1 MSGQQAA
8 AQPPTARQPAA
19 QPPAAGRRP
28 SISARWRR
36 LTGSAAVTTFAFGL
50 LVCMC
55 ALVAVAGPR
64 ANAHLRTNA
73 FSELVPRA
81 PALDKTVI
89 GTDDLSSLTSALN
102 VRTALHSADIGVV
115 QSALEQHLDPSLPIG
130 PVSGDWDS
138 LTTPFTP
145 VEAIPTSS
153 GTVRAEF
160 EFVYRSPFPKYVR
173 LVAGALPGRMSRH
186 HGVVTIP
193 VAMTRATAKRF
204 GYSVGSEVFAA
215 GGIVVKVGGI
225 VVPRDAHSPFWTVD
239 PLAAAPAFV
248 VPQPPH
254 SLPYWQAGLFMPA
267 AALAT
272 LPAMFNPGGTQ
283 LTLVFPL
290 ALSHLTASQ
299 AIGLAQTMRG
309 TLSTAGTLTL
319 TSAQNLASIKLH
331 SGATDLLNQFV
342 REASAVGNVL
352 DLMSVSLAVVGAAV
366 VLLTAWLMAEQRQE
380 EFAMLRARGAS
391 RRQLGATALKA
402 SAIAALPGAAIGIG
416 VAVALT
422 PGADT
427 PLAWWLAGLTV
438 LAALA
443 GPGLITV
450 RQHRSYV
457 GTARPDRPASRMSAI
472 RRLVAESALTLV
484 CIIALIVLREQTTGR
499 HNDLVAS
506 AAPVLAAVPVAIVIL
521 RLYPAVVRPLLR
533 MAARRGGVVGFLGL
547 ARSARVAASAVL
559 PAFSM
564 VLALSLVSFAGMV
577 RAAVI
582 RGEVAQSWQAV
593 GADAVVGTAPVA
605 MSLAQQ
611 QAVAAVPGAQATA
624 PVAETIASYGLSG
637 NGLTVL
643 IANPRRYAALLA
655 DTPFGRP
662 PASFADWRG
671 PASQST
677 ASSASST
684 GRAGRAIPVLAS
696 PGLAARF
703 GGRAATVEVAGR
715 RVTVR
720 IVGTGPTMSQ
730 DGEITSSTVSGDLVL
745 PTSALGAYAPV
756 PDAMLV
762 AGPYLDDHALTSLVA
777 RWRGQGGSLVL
788 RSSVLAGLESAP
800 VQQDA
805 YIELLFGGIA
815 AAIGC
820 LLVLLLVLLASAQ
833 SRQLTVARA
842 ATMGLSMAQ
851 GRWLTL
857 VESTPQLVAVL
868 IGGLICA
875 LGLAPLVGPALDLA
889 AFTGSATPV
898 PVLVEP
904 VWLAVSAIGLLVLA
918 MATVSIQTLV
928 TDREV
933 PRSLRIGG

>member
-8 AQPPTARQPAA
+8 AQPPTARRPAA
-19 QPPAAGRRP
+19 QPPAARHRP
-28 SISARWRR
+28 SIAAWWLR

-73 FSELVPRA
+73 FRELVART

-89 GTDDLSSLTSALN
+89 GTDDLSSLGSALN
-102 VRTALHSADIGVV
+102 VRTALHPADIDAV
-115 QSALEQHLDPSLPIG
+115 QSALEQHLAPRLPIG
-130 PVSGDWDS
+130 PVSGDWDG

-145 VEAIPTSS
+145 VEEIPTSS
-153 GTVRAEF
+153 GTVNAEF
-160 EFVYRSPFPKYVR
+160 EFAYRSPFPKYVR
-173 LVAGALPGRMSRH
+173 VVAGSLPGQVSRR

-193 VAMTRATAKRF
+193 VAVTRATAKRF
-204 GYSVGSEVFAA
+204 GYSVGSGVFAG
-215 GGIVVKVGGI
+215 GGIRVKVGGI
-225 VVPRDAHSPFWTVD
+225 VAPRDARAPFWTVD
-239 PLAAAPAFV
+239 PLTAAPAFV
-248 VPQPPH
+248 EPLNSP
-254 SLPYWQAGLFMPA
+254 LYWQAALFMPA
-267 AALAT
+267 AALAA
-272 LPAMFNPGGTQ
+272 LQAMFNPSSTQ
-283 LTLVFPL
+283 LTWVFPL

-299 AIGLAQTMRG
+299 AISQAQTMRG
-309 TLSTAGTLTL
+309 TLSTAGTLTF
-319 TSAQNLASIKLH
+319 TSAQNLASIKLY

-342 REASAVGNVL
+342 SQASAVGNVL
-352 DLMSVSLAVVGAAV
+352 DLISVSLAMVGAAV
-366 VLLTAWLMAEQRQE
+366 VLLTAWLMAEQRRE

-427 PLAWWLAGLTV
+427 PIAWWLAGLTV

-443 GPGLITV
+443 GPVLITA

-472 RRLVAESALTLV
+472 RRLVAESALILV
-484 CIIALIVLREQTTGR
+484 CIGSLIVLREQVTGR
-499 HNDLVAS
+499 HDDLVAS
-506 AAPVLAAVPVAIVIL
+506 AAPVLAAVPVAIIML
-521 RLYPAVVRPLLR
+521 RLYPAVVRTLLR
-533 MAARRGGVVGFLGL
+533 LATRRRGVVGFLGL
-547 ARSARVAASAVL
+547 ARSARLAASAVL

-593 GADAVVGTAPVA
+593 GADAVVSTAPA
-605 MSLAQQ
+605 ALSLAQQ

-637 NGLTVL
+637 NGLMVL

-655 DTPFGRP
+655 HTPFGRP

-671 PASQST
+671 PASLST

-696 PGLAARF
+696 PGLAAQF

-730 DGEITSSTVSGDLVL
+730 DEEITSSTVAGDLVL
-745 PTSALGAYAPV
+745 PASALGAYAPV

-762 AGPYLDDHALTSLVA
+762 AGPDLDDHALTSLVA
-777 RWRGQGGSLVL
+777 RWRGQGGSLML

-800 VQQDA
+800 VQQDT
-805 YIELLFGGIA
+805 YIELLLGGIA

-820 LLVLLLVLLASAQ
+820 LLVLLLVLLLSAQ
-833 SRQLTVARA
+833 SRQLTVART

-898 PVLVEP
+898 PVRIEP
-904 VWLAVSAIGLLVLA
+904 AWLAVTAIGLLVLA
-918 MATVSIQTLV
+918 MATVSIQTML